1 MLFRSRLHDRFGQAY
16 ERDPFDADH
25 KPASTW
31 VRQEG
36 THTHFKMNK
45 GEAKTQSLTSITQL
59 GGDIIRKEI
68 NNVWKYN
75 LGAFIGNLDNHSKVR
90 SWNKAEASS
99 DGYAFGVY
107 GTLYTGN
114 SPDDGFYIDAWAMYN
129 HFDNKIRDNNR
140 PSFKYAS
147 HGGVYSLES
156 GLTLPLGET
165 GNKEED
171 TWIWTLQPEVQVI
184 LDGVKAADAYDHVGT
199 RYGQLGFDNVVLR
212 AGARLHANNMNR
224 ALTYLEANW
233 IHNTHDY
240 GVMMG
245 DTPVYMDGGR
255 DLGEVRIGY
264 EGHLSTNTLGWL
276 TLGTQ
281 RGRSGFHNETIMFG
295 LRYMF

>member
-1 MLFRSRLHDRFGQAY
+1 M
-16 ERDPFDADH
+16 
-25 KPASTW
+25 
-31 VRQEG
+31 
-36 THTHFKMNK
+36 
-45 GEAKTQSLTSITQL
+45 
-59 GGDIIRKEI
+59 
-68 NNVWKYN
+68 
-75 LGAFIGNLDNHSKVR
+75 
-90 SWNKAEASS
+90 
-99 DGYAFGVY
+99 
-107 GTLYTGN
+107 
-114 SPDDGFYIDAWAMYN
+114 
-129 HFDNKIRDNNR
+129 
-140 PSFKYAS
+140 
-147 HGGVYSLES
+147 
-156 GLTLPLGET
+156 
-165 GNKEED
+165 
-171 TWIWTLQPEVQVI
+171 
-184 LDGVKAADAYDHVGT
+184 
-199 RYGQLGFDNVVLR
+199 VLR